1 MGRGRIENLKTRQLT
16 REEAQQMN
24 KKSVESR
31 RRNKEQRAMGQLL
44 AREILGQDI
53 PDTAMW
59 QPLRTMLEQ
68 AGYDISDVSFE
79 KAMHIVQLVN
89 ALKDGDV
96 KAYTALLKVAGLLE
110 EKHDVNLHEDIIIT
124 FGG

>member
-1 MGRGRIENLKTRQLT
+1 
-16 REEAQQMN
+16 
-24 KKSVESR
+24 
-31 RRNKEQRAMGQLL
+31 MGQLL
-44 AREILGQDI
+44 AREILGQDV
-53 PDTAMW
+53 PDTEMW
-59 QPLRTMLEQ
+59 QPLRTMLKQ

-89 ALKDGDV
+89 ALKEGDV

-110 EKHDVNLHEDIIIT
+110 EKHDVNLHEDITIT

>member
-1 MGRGRIENLKTRQLT
+1 MGKGRIENLKTRQLT

-53 PDTAMW
+53 PDTEMW

-89 ALKDGDV
+89 ALKEGDV

-110 EKHDVNLHEDIIIT
+110 EKHDVNLHEDITIT

>member
-1 MGRGRIENLKTRQLT
+1 
-16 REEAQQMN
+16 
-24 KKSVESR
+24 
-31 RRNKEQRAMGQLL
+31 
-44 AREILGQDI
+44 
-53 PDTAMW
+53 MW

-89 ALKDGDV
+89 ALKEGDV

-110 EKHDVNLHEDIIIT
+110 EKHDVNLHEDIVIT
-124 FGG
+124 FGE